1 MSVEPSPV
9 PSRIVEV
16 PMNAR
21 RYVALAAVGLVAA
34 GVHSPAN
41 AAPKKKPVTKAYTM
55 QLAPVPDPAQGSPSC
70 ARPQLEGVSIHTETL
85 KTTGAG
91 TLKIMVTGFAGDWD
105 ISLFDGNHDLIAV
118 GDGTSTG
125 TSPSAAGTD
134 ILELPFKK
142 AGSYIISTCNF
153 AGSPSAK
160 GSYTYTY
167 K

>member
-1 MSVEPSPV
+1 
-9 PSRIVEV
+9 
-16 PMNAR
+16 MNAR
-21 RYVALAAVGLVAA
+21 RIAALAALGVVAA
-34 GVHSPAN
+34 GVHAPAD
-41 AAPKKKPVTKAYTM
+41 AAAKKKPPVTKSYTM
-55 QLAPVPDPAQGSPSC
+55 QLAPVPDPPQGTPSC
-70 ARPQLEGVSIHTETL
+70 SRPQLEGVSIHSETL

-105 ISLFDGNHDLIAV
+105 ITLYDGNHDEIAV

-125 TSPSAAGTD
+125 GGAPATAGTD
-134 ILELPFKK
+134 TLELSFKK

-153 AGSPSAK
+153 AGSPQAK